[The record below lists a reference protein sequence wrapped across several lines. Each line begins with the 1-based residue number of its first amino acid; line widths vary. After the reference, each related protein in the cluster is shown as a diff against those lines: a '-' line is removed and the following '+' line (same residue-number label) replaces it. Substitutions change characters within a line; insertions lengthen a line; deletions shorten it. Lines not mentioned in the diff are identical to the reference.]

1 MSRLFLRDT
10 VCTGALLLVFLTLA
24 AWLAAP
30 LQLPAAAV
38 AMNSEAWR
46 QAMQLRLSHPH
57 LQRYVLLPL
66 TSAQEQ
72 PLNFGSDGK
81 RVQAPMTVG
90 STCRSHQQ
98 GLAAYRLDR
107 QPVESAVFDI
117 TGDFTV
123 EGWFRWHGPGQI
135 VGANNGGAGTVLAL
149 GDGVH
154 DGFGLSLRFHD
165 GSLQLGL
172 GRPAPKTSFVTAG
185 TTRLPPGLWAHLA
198 VVRQSRQVRLYLNG
212 LLTGCGESDVP
223 TTQPPAW
230 RKFRIGYV
238 GNGDS
243 SIRLDVGEWA
253 VFSAAL
259 QDQELA
265 RLAELPDDQATHR
278 LQAARTAF
286 CLDDSR
292 RCQELLA
299 QIPPQHELAAAVRF
313 TAAEILRRQQQPDAA
328 LLAFKDVAGAG
339 NGYWQRSAALEAT
352 ALQLGGDHNFAAAL
366 AQWADR
372 NAAAEQQTLAAQFNA
387 AALPVLQQHCSECHG
402 GAVWC
407 SAPAERTVE
416 QLLSAKLWS
425 GVQSRL
431 ADHSMPPPGCPPLP
445 ITLRRQ
451 VLYWIQELPPPNP
464 CEQQLTEERRRRLS
478 PLAAV
483 GRRLT
488 RTEFAVA
495 LQQLLGVSPGADLLP
510 PPEGAGGEG
519 FDTAAG
525 TLVMSSSTAELFFS
539 SVSDAVSRA
548 LDGAD
553 VASEPSVANAE
564 IPIVS
569 VLQALSGSQE
579 DLEPALRRFVR
590 LAWRGAVSDADWLR
604 LQALQ
609 KQLLEDGLTPQQTV
623 AELLQ
628 AVLLSPAFLYVLE
641 TPPQPA
647 ADFRISPHEFATRMA
662 LFLWSGIPDESL
674 LQAADQNLLQ
684 TEQQILSQV
693 RRMLQQPLADNLGR
707 SFGLQWLG
715 IQQLTTQQKDRQ
727 LFPEYSP
734 EIARLMQEEAW
745 RLVAAVFR
753 EDRPLEELLT
763 ADYVWVNSQ
772 LAQYYGLPFPENAV
786 GWQRVDARQ
795 SGRGGL
801 LTLGGVM
808 VAGSYPTRTSPVLR
822 GRWILDR
829 ILGQQVLPAPA
840 DVPALEQ
847 TVGSHP
853 ELTLRQQMELH
864 REKPTCR
871 VCHEAM
877 DPLGF
882 ALEEFDAVGQLRAS
896 QNGHPVD
903 AAAVLPDGTA
913 VQGVA
918 GLRQEILRRR
928 SQWLPHLVRRLT
940 GYAAGRELFESER
953 CLLEE
958 ITSRTVSS
966 GGTGTSLICSILQ
979 SDVFRLRR
987 ITAESGKVQSE

>member
-1 MSRLFLRDT
+1 MSS
-10 VCTGALLLVFLTLA
+10 GGLLLIFVAVA

-38 AMNSEAWR
+38 AMNSAAWR
-46 QAMQLRLSHPH
+46 HALQLRLAHRH

-72 PLNFGSDGK
+72 PLNFGGDGT
-81 RVQAPMTVG
+81 RVQTAMAAG
-90 STCRSHQQ
+90 STGRSHQP

-123 EGWFRWHGPGQI
+123 EGWFRWHGRGQI
-135 VGANNGGAGTVLAL
+135 VGANNGEAGTVLAL

-154 DGFGLSLRFHD
+154 DGFSLSLLFHD

-185 TTRLPPGLWAHLA
+185 TTRLPPGLWAHIA

-212 LLTGCGESDVP
+212 LLTGLGESDVQ

-243 SIRLDVGEWA
+243 SIRMDVGEWA

-259 QDQELA
+259 QDRELA

-278 LQAARTAF
+278 LQAARAAF

-292 RCQELLA
+292 RSQDLLA
-299 QIPPQHELAAAVRF
+299 QIPSQHELAAAARF
-313 TAAEILRRQQQPDAA
+313 TAAEILRKQQQPDAA
-328 LLAFKDVAGAG
+328 LQVFADVARAG
-339 NGYWQRSAALEAT
+339 TGYWQQSAALEAT
-352 ALQLGGDHNFAAAL
+352 VLQLGGDQNFAAAL

-372 NAAAEQQTLAAQFNA
+372 NAAAAQQQLLTRFDA
-387 AALPVLQQHCSECHG
+387 AALPVLNRHCSQCHG
-402 GAVWC
+402 GETWC
-407 SAPAERTVE
+407 NPAIDRTAD
-416 QLLSAKLWS
+416 QLLSTKLWS
-425 GVQSRL
+425 GVQTRL
-431 ADHSMPPPGCPPLP
+431 ADYSMPPQGCPPLP
-445 ITLRRQ
+445 IELRRQ
-451 VLYWIQELPPPNP
+451 VMYWIQELPPPDP

-488 RTEFAVA
+488 RTEFSVS
-495 LQQLLGVSPGADLLP
+495 LRQLLGVVPRADLLP

-539 SVSDAVSRA
+539 AVSDAVARA
-548 LDGAD
+548 LEETAA
-553 VASEPSVANAE
+553 ASAEPSADAATV
-564 IPIVS
+564 PVVS
-569 VLQALSGSQE
+569 VLQALSGPESE
-579 DLEPALRRFVR
+579 LEPALLRFARR
-590 LAWRGAVSDADWLR
+590 AWRGTLNAADWQR
-604 LQALQ
+604 LQALHR
-609 KQLLEDGLTPQQTV
+609 QLPEDGLSPQQAL
-623 AELLQ
+623 AETLQ
-628 AVLLSPAFLYVLE
+628 AVLLSPKFLYVME
-641 TPPQPA
+641 TPPIPA
-647 ADFRISPHEFATRMA
+647 SDFRISPHEFAARMA
-662 LFLWSGIPDESL
+662 LFLWSGIPDEPL

-693 RRMLQQPLADNLGR
+693 QRMLQDPLADNLGR

-715 IQQLTTQQKDRQ
+715 VEQLQTVPKDRQ
-727 LFPEYSP
+727 LYPDYSP
-734 EIARLMQEEAW
+734 ELARLMQEEAW

-753 EDRPLEELLT
+753 EDRPLEELLE

-772 LAQYYGLPFPENAV
+772 LAQYYGLPFPANQL
-786 GWQRVDARQ
+786 GWQRVPAGQ
-795 SGRGGL
+795 SARGGV
-801 LTLGGVM
+801 LTLGAVM
-808 VAGSYPTRTSPVLR
+808 VAGAYPARTSPVLR

-829 ILGQQVLPAPA
+829 LLGQKILPAPA
-840 DVPALEQ
+840 NVPALEK
-847 TVGSHP
+847 TVSSHP
-853 ELTLRQQMELH
+853 ALTLRQQMELH
-864 REKPTCR
+864 RASPTCR
-871 VCHEAM
+871 VCHETM

-882 ALEEFDAVGQLRAS
+882 ALEEFDAVGRFRAL
-896 QNGHPVD
+896 QNGQPVD
-903 AAAVLPDGTA
+903 AAATLPDGTA

-918 GLRQEILRRR
+918 GLRQEVLSRR
-928 SQWLPHLVRRLT
+928 SQWLPHLARKLT
-940 GYAAGRELFESER
+940 GYAAGRELFESEQ
-953 CLLEE
+953 CLLQ
-958 ITSRTVSS
+958 IQTIRDRTVRSGSS
-966 GGTGTSLICSILQ
+966 GSSLICSILV

-987 ITAESGKVQSE
+987 ITAESGKVQPE